1 MSGTDDHSTDDEL
14 TGRTDSTADSLNAN
28 SGDLGETRQLR
39 LPPDATADEA
49 AAITSVVAAHLAD
62 QATAAASVDPDPTWN
77 GDKWRFA
84 GRLSSLGDRPVRV
97 TDDVPTDEW
106 TAASRSN
113 RL

>member
-1 MSGTDDHSTDDEL
+1 MSDTDDHSTDTEL
-14 TGRTDSTADSLNAN
+14 TGRTDSIAGSLDAN
-28 SGDLGETRQLR
+28 SGNPDETRQLR

-62 QATAAASVDPDPTWN
+62 QAAAAASVDPNPTWD
-77 GDKWRFA
+77 GDKWQFA

-106 TAASRSN
+106 TAASRSD